1 MKKTKDELNIIKDD
15 ANKNVE
21 IEKELSFKVAELLK
35 AKDELEENYNVI
47 KDPKDNIND
56 SEKMKEIINKYKQ
69 EVQYLKNELTKK
81 RNNSKSKKE
90 LTKQRPKRKMAR

>member
-21 IEKELSFKVAELLK
+21 IEKELSFKVVELLK
-35 AKDELEENYNVI
+35 AKDELEENCNVI

-81 RNNSKSKKE
+81 INNSKSKKE
-90 LTKQRPKRKMAR
+90 LTKQRSKRKMAR